1 MADPRRAAPAFVVV
15 SPGTSGERRA
25 PVPGR
30 IFVGRQCA
38 GVDPDAAILIDDFS
52 ISRTH
57 LEIRLDADRNMAFVI
72 DTSTNGTYLNGS
84 RLGRALPTPIRSG
97 DRITVGETTLVFES
111 DGYSG
116 DSAAD
121 LQSTRSAVTQSPMM
135 MVVGDITNYSTI
147 SQVTPSE
154 VIATSLQALW
164 AELTNVLTERR
175 GTLSNYAGDALYA
188 IWELKHIPDANEL
201 AVDFALAANDRVNAV
216 AHQLPLRGPDGAPVR
231 MGWGVVR
238 GPGTLIALPHSAV
251 SVLGD
256 STNLAFRL
264 SGIAGREGRAPVFVT
279 SKAREAVADEFL
291 WGDPQ
296 QVPTKGRT
304 GEETVY
310 PVWGRKPAGGT
321 TAPTASSM
329 PYRG

>member
-1 MADPRRAAPAFVVV
+1 VADPRREAPAFVVV
-15 SPGTSGERRA
+15 SPGTSGERRV

-38 GVDPDAAILIDDFS
+38 GVAPDACIIIDDFS

-57 LEIRLDADRNMAFVI
+57 LEIRLDDDRNMAFLI

-84 RLGRALPTPIRSG
+84 RVGRALPTQIKAG
-97 DRITVGETTLVFES
+97 DRITVGETQLVFES
-111 DGYSG
+111 NGYSG
-116 DSAAD
+116 GNVAD
-121 LQSTRSAVTQSPMM
+121 LQSTRSAITQSPMM

-164 AELTNVLTERR
+164 AELGVVLTERR

-201 AVDFALAANDRVNAV
+201 AVEFALAANERVNAV
-216 AHQLPLRGPDGAPVR
+216 AHLLPLRGPDGAPVR

-238 GPGTLIALPHSAV
+238 GPGTLIALPGSAV

-256 STNLAFRL
+256 ATNLAFRL

-279 SKAREAVADEFL
+279 SSAREAVVEQFQ
-291 WGDPQ
+291 WGEPQ
-296 QVPTKGRT
+296 QVPTKGRS

-310 PVWGRKPAGGT
+310 PVWGRKPQGGT